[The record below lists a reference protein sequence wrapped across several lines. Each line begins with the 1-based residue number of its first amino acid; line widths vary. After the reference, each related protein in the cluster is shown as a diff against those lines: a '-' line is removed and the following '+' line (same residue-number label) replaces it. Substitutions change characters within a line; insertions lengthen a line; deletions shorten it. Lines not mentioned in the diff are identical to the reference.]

1 MRPRQRCSIGEGE
14 DRWVLRYSTASWR
27 MMLPCLSMQWKLPRK
42 NRPSLIPTSI
52 RRNSNFL
59 ARDTISEE
67 ELSAAC
73 VDDDI
78 SISSSIYFLYFFLL
92 HGIDGTVFL
101 DARTLESMVTIT
113 ALLTLFVYKKKKN
126 HFVWFKKSKP
136 SIIENS
142 ASIFK
147 TFLFFFKREF

>member
-1 MRPRQRCSIGEGE
+1 
-14 DRWVLRYSTASWR
+14 
-27 MMLPCLSMQWKLPRK
+27 MQWKLPKK

-67 ELSAAC
+67 ELSVAR

-92 HGIDGTVFL
+92 DGVDGTVFL
-101 DARTLESMVTIT
+101 DARTLESMVTI
-113 ALLTLFVYKKKKN
+113 LLTLFVYKKKK
-126 HFVWFKKSKP
+126 
-136 SIIENS
+136 IILFGLKNQ
-142 ASIFK
+142 FK

>member
-27 MMLPCLSMQWKLPRK
+27 MMLPCLSMQWKLPKK

-67 ELSAAC
+67 ELSVAC

-92 HGIDGTVFL
+92 DGVDGTVFL
-101 DARTLESMVTIT
+101 DARTLESMVTI
-113 ALLTLFVYKKKKN
+113 LLTLFVYKKKKI
-126 HFVWFKKSKP
+126 HFVWFKKSIS

-142 ASIFK
+142 ASNFK
-147 TFLFFFKREF
+147 TFLFFSKREF